1 MCSPTPGSKG
11 GGLSWRRGG
20 FVAWIACRS
29 DFARERPC
37 SCPLCD
43 GYRCRLAKLAEAIED
58 GAAQLSFP
66 LLTIGMFRAQMSSD
80 NCLVPIKC
88 VLYMRLSVI
97 ARCPSPLEDTLRLNG
112 GDVAISLCGC
122 ALGGL
127 RRGSISPRW
136 HHNVDGSAILVLYK
150 SIVDGGIVVHPIGH
164 ELMERA

>member
-1 MCSPTPGSKG
+1 MV
-11 GGLSWRRGG
+11 RRADFGPAG
-20 FVAWIACRS
+20 PLEVMGTDVGQAEIAES
-29 DFARERPC
+29 
-37 SCPLCD
+37 
-43 GYRCRLAKLAEAIED
+43 IEY
-58 GAAQLSFP
+58 GTAQLRFSLLAIGSFC
-66 LLTIGMFRAQMSSD
+66 AQMPSD
-80 NCLVPIKC
+80 NGLVPIKG
-88 VLYMRLSVI
+88 VLYMGLSVI